1 VGLPICSCHGET
13 GSCEVRIVERTW
25 QHSEEVPSQ
34 HWLDR
39 RIHEVTFGLLA
50 DLLLNIGVVKVVILY
65 TILYSKTT

>member
-1 VGLPICSCHGET
+1 
-13 GSCEVRIVERTW
+13 VERTW